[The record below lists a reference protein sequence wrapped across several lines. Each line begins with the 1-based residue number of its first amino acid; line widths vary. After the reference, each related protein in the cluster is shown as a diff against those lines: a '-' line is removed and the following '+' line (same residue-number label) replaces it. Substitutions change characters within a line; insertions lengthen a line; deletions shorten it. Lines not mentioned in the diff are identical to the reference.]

1 MRPYE
6 LVTLFPPTDEEGFSL
21 SAVEKVTAL
30 VTGNGGRVS
39 SVHDWGRRRLAYKID
54 DIPDA
59 NYLLCKVQMEP
70 EKTAGLEA
78 AIRLDREIMRHLL
91 VHDEGGVGPVIET
104 TAPEGEEYA

>member
-6 LVTLFPPTDEEGFSL
+6 LVTLFPPTEGED
-21 SAVEKVTAL
+21 SAASAIEKVTAL
-30 VTGNGGRVS
+30 VVGSGGSVT
-39 SVHDWGRRRLAYKID
+39 SVHEWGRRRLAYRID

-59 NYLLCKVQMEP
+59 NYILCKIQMEP
-70 EKTAGLEA
+70 EDTADLEA

-104 TAPEGEEYA
+104 AAPEGEEYV

>member
-1 MRPYE
+1 MRNYE
-6 LVTLFPPTDEEGFSL
+6 LVTLFPPTEEEDSTA

-30 VTGNGGRVS
+30 VVGNGGSVI
-39 SVHDWGRRRLAYKID
+39 SVHQWGRRRLAYRID

-59 NYLLCKVQMEP
+59 NYILCKVQMEP
-70 EKTAGLEA
+70 EKTADLGA

-104 TAPEGEEYA
+104 VEPEGEPYA